1 MRNRAGSL
9 CNQLCFVVENIY
21 QVLLHFLILLKVTQ
35 KELHVGEL
43 IYLLHP
49 TIQIVKFYLLL
60 SSPCTSAV
68 AYATEVFQIN
78 PPTHRGN
85 SL

>member
-49 TIQIVKFYLLL
+49 TIQIVKFYPVIKFSLHL
-60 SSPCTSAV
+60 SCGLCYRSISD
-68 AYATEVFQIN
+68 
-78 PPTHRGN
+78 
-85 SL
+85 